1 MASSS
6 ILLHMFYWISEYPGA
21 LTRKDKK
28 NGNEIEHV
36 PLDHTSDRRVHI
48 ARQAVKRPHR
58 DVSRTPTD
66 RRPRKRENEAATR
79 VTTVNT
85 LESLDPR

>member
-1 MASSS
+1 MATKLSTYLS
-6 ILLHMFYWISEYPGA
+6 ITH
-21 LTRKDKK
+21 
-28 NGNEIEHV
+28 
-36 PLDHTSDRRVHI
+36 RRVHI
-48 ARQAVKRPHR
+48 AVKPSSVHR